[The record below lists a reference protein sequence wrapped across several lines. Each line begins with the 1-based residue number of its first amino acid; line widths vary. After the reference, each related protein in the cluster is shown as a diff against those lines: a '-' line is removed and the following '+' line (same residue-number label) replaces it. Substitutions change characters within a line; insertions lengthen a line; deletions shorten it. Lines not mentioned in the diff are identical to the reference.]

1 MTKQRKKTEKDIQR
15 GISEITDAV
24 LAGLGA
30 VVTTDI
36 GAGLLGA
43 LKA

>member
-24 LAGLGA
+24 LAGLDA
-30 VVTTDI
+30 IVATDI
-36 GAGLLGA
+36 GAGLLGELRA
-43 LKA
+43 

>member
-1 MTKQRKKTEKDIQR
+1 MTTQRKKTEKDIHK

-30 VVTTDI
+30 IVATDI
-36 GAGLLGA
+36 GAGLLGGLRA
-43 LKA
+43 

>member
-30 VVTTDI
+30 IMITDI
-36 GAGLLGA
+36 GAELLGGLRA
-43 LKA
+43 